1 MMIVFLAY
9 FAYGTPIVLLG
20 VWHWRKGRLWKKGV
34 EGPDWDPPDVSVLV
48 AVRDEEP
55 VVGRLLEALTGLD
68 YPPENLEV
76 IVVEDESRDRTMEIC
91 SRVAAKFSFVRVYH
105 RDVGRGKA
113 DALNFAFAKSREEV
127 LALFDADDVPEPQCL
142 RKALRYF
149 DRAEVGAVY
158 GSHRPLN
165 FSESLVSML
174 LSCETFL
181 YGLVN
186 YAKYTLGLFVGFSG
200 SNLYLRRS
208 ALESVGLWDA
218 GSLIEDVD
226 LAVRFARKGIVTRL
240 APIDCWDES
249 PASLWSLVRQRLRWS
264 GGNFQVGVKHWDS
277 WREMRW
283 LRALDMSVLTL
294 SPVMSF
300 LLLSGW
306 ILVGLGVLG
315 LGVSLELVL
324 PLLAGLV
331 VLAVV
336 LIGTAA
342 AVVLTH
348 ASSGRS
354 SYLKLIL
361 ATYPYAAVIT
371 MAGAVGMVLVALGL
385 GRRMWFKT
393 PKTGFTEEAWKT
405 RTRL

>member
-1 MMIVFLAY
+1 M
-9 FAYGTPIVLLG
+9 
-20 VWHWRKGRLWKKGV
+20 
-34 EGPDWDPPDVSVLV
+34 SVLV
-48 AVRDEEP
+48 AVKDEEP
-55 VVGRLLEALTGLD
+55 VVGRLLEALTSLD

-76 IVVEDESRDRTMEIC
+76 IVVEDASKDRTLEIC
-91 SRVAAKFSFVRVYH
+91 NRVAARFSFVRVFH

-113 DALNFAFAKSREEV
+113 DALNFAFAKSTGEV

-149 DRAEVGAVY
+149 DSAEVGAVY

-165 FSESLVSML
+165 FGESLVSKL

-186 YAKYTLGLFVGFSG
+186 YAKYTLRLFVSFSG

-218 GSLIEDVD
+218 DSLIEDVD
-226 LAVRFARKGIVTRL
+226 MAVRLARKGIATRL
-240 APIDCWDES
+240 APIECWDES
-249 PASLWSLVRQRLRWS
+249 PASLWSLVKQRLRWS
-264 GGNFQVGVKHWDS
+264 GGNFQVGMKHWDS
-277 WREMRW
+277 WRDMRW
-283 LRALDMSVLTL
+283 LKALDMSVLTL
-294 SPVMSF
+294 SPVMSL

-306 ILVGLGVLG
+306 ILVGLGVFG
-315 LGVSLELVL
+315 LGVSWDLML

-331 VLAVV
+331 VLAAILV
-336 LIGTAA
+336 GTAA
-342 AVVLTH
+342 VVVLTQVGS
-348 ASSGRS
+348 AKG
-354 SYLKLIL
+354 SYLKLTL

-371 MAGAVGMVLVALGL
+371 LAGAAGMVLVALGM

-393 PKTGFTEEAWKT
+393 PKTGFSERAWKT
-405 RTRL
+405 QTRS